1 MGNIHKLD
9 KSTIDLIAAGEVI
22 ERPRSVVKELVE
34 NAVDAGAT
42 AITVEIREGGTGLIR
57 VTDNGCGIAAED
69 VRIAFESHAT
79 SKIEEIGDLFALSTL
94 GFRGEALSSIAAVS
108 KTDLVTRTGDSVSGI
123 RISIHGGEETGFE
136 EIGAP
141 VGTTVVVRDLFFNTP
156 ARRKFLK
163 AARTESSYVG
173 ELMERLALAYP
184 DVAFQFIR
192 DKKDA
197 LVTNG
202 LGDYKDLIHRI
213 FGRETA
219 SRAHPFFA
227 EQDGYSVAG
236 YLGEPS
242 LNRAKRSHEM
252 FFVNGRYVRDK
263 LLSHALEEGCSEYLM
278 QHRFPFAILML
289 KLPPDTVDVN
299 AHPSKLEV
307 RFHEPQVLS
316 EFVASA
322 VRNAMRSREMIPSET
337 QAAEARFA
345 DSRGAEA
352 ARVPEPFEAARRQ
365 EATAIPEAVRAYT
378 ESAVWKHI
386 FTEDGEL
393 QVEEETEKPPVP
405 SPIIKRD
412 AQVFVERD
420 VQMDMFDVKMLTKE
434 HRAEYRILGQ
444 VFGTYWVLVFRDRMF
459 IVDQHAA
466 HEKVNYE
473 RMMAR
478 YRAKDMMSQLLNPPL
493 IVTLTAQEEAL
504 FRQYEAYFRE
514 LGFQVE
520 AFGAH
525 AYAMRAVPAECYG
538 AGEQELFLS
547 ILDELSED
555 RSIAGD
561 PSLIAQR
568 IATMSC
574 KASVKGNTEM
584 TLPEMEALLD
594 EMLTLE
600 NPYNCPHGRPT
611 IISMSRY
618 EIDKK
623 FKRIV

>member
-22 ERPRSVVKELVE
+22 ERPSSVVKELVE
-34 NAVDAGAT
+34 NAIDAGAT
-42 AITVEIREGGTGLIR
+42 AITVEIREGGTALIR
-57 VTDNGCGIAAED
+57 VTDNGHGIEAGD

-108 KTDLVTRTGDSVSGI
+108 KTDMVTRTGDSVSGI
-123 RISIHGGEETGFE
+123 KLGVYGGEETCFE

-141 VGTTVVVRDLFFNTP
+141 VGTTVVVRDLFYNTP

-163 AARTESSYVG
+163 AARTESGYVG
-173 ELMERLALAYP
+173 ELMERLVLAYP
-184 DVAFQFIR
+184 FVSFKYVR
-192 DKKDA
+192 DKKDV

-202 LGDYKDLIHRI
+202 TGDYKDLIHRI

-219 SRAHPFFA
+219 SRVHPFFA

-263 LLSHALEEGCSEYLM
+263 LLSRALEEGCSEYLM
-278 QHRFPFAILML
+278 QHRFPFAILLL

-307 RFHEPQVLS
+307 RFHEPQILS
-316 EFVASA
+316 DFVASA
-322 VRNAMRSREMIPSET
+322 VLGAMRSREMIP
-337 QAAEARFA
+337 AEIKPE
-345 DSRGAEA
+345 EA
-352 ARVPEPFEAARRQ
+352 AFGDPDPAEQTSVPEPFESARRQ
-365 EATAIPEAVRAYT
+365 EGPEIPAEIRAYT

-393 QVEEETEKPPVP
+393 QTEEETEKVP
-405 SPIIKRD
+405 RSSPIIKRD

-420 VQMDMFDVKMLTKE
+420 VQMDMFDVKMLTGE
-434 HRAEYRILGQ
+434 HRDEYRILGQ
-444 VFGTYWVLVFRDRMF
+444 VFGTYWVLAFRDRMF

-478 YRAKDMMSQLLNPPL
+478 YRARDMMSQLLNPPL
-493 IVTLTAQEEAL
+493 IVTMTAQEEAL

-525 AYAMRAVPAECYG
+525 AYAMRAVPSECYG

-547 ILDELSED
+547 ILDGLSED
-555 RSIAGD
+555 RLVTSD

-584 TLPEMEALLD
+584 TVSEMEALLD
-594 EMLTLE
+594 ELLTLE

-611 IISMSRY
+611 IISMSKY